1 MIDPNSGQALQNG
14 ISVTVTPASANV
26 ALNAQQQFHA
36 TVNGSSNQGVNWGV
50 NGSPGGNSTVGFIDT
65 ISGLYTAPNV
75 VPANPTVTVQ
85 AASQTTP
92 AVTGTASVTI
102 TGPPPPISV
111 TISPTSATVRV
122 SKTKQFTASVQ
133 NTSNQSVTWKV
144 SGGGT
149 ISSAGLYKA
158 PSSVPSGSVTVTAV
172 SAQDNTKSASAAVTI
187 TRR

>member
-1 MIDPNSGQALQNG
+1 
-14 ISVTVTPASANV
+14 
-26 ALNAQQQFHA
+26 
-36 TVNGSSNQGVNWGV
+36 
-50 NGSPGGNSTVGFIDT
+50 
-65 ISGLYTAPNV
+65 
-75 VPANPTVTVQ
+75 
-85 AASQTTP
+85 
-92 AVTGTASVTI
+92 VTI

-149 ISSAGLYKA
+149 ISSSGLYKA